1 MRGRYTLVRRGWW
14 LALAALV
21 GVGAC
26 DDDPTDPGGPALSG
40 DFAVTPDTL
49 GRQEAIRVV
58 FNRPIEAG
66 TALDPANFVVTNLCD
81 SLRVPGAVR
90 LSGDTLI
97 FSPSEPLPFL
107 TPVSVRVQN
116 ILDQDGNAL
125 PQPIVFQRITRAPP
139 VSDVSWAFLNSPTND
154 FITGVDFEDGNFGYL
169 STFGGGVFR
178 TFNGGVIFGARFKN
192 PNITET
198 YNIQTFGGDTVL
210 MIGSILVGGSP
221 QWTVF
226 RSLDSAL
233 TFQPANT
240 VGVLLYGSRFRSV
253 GGTIMGVVGGQAAT
267 PALYRY
273 HAATHTLTLASGTP
287 GSGSELFTDVALSP
301 DTTKAVA
308 TFFNFF
314 TNRGLAYRSTN
325 GGTSYTVVTLPAD
338 VRNLFGTGFVDN
350 TTALLLG
357 DSSEVL
363 RLDVASGTATRIG
376 AAQGIPQTEI
386 VGTSSTVFTFTRARF
401 TAGGQIGW
409 ITGFV
414 TRRRPGTADVVQGV
428 ILQSRDGGQT
438 WTRQAIEGAPDDGL
452 AFPPVRTLEALSPDF
467 AAIGGDNGLIAARTD
482 DSRPAAAAC
491 SFQP

>member
-1 MRGRYTLVRRGWW
+1 VA
-14 LALAALV
+14 LALLAVVA
-21 GVGAC
+21 GC
-26 DDDPTDPGGPALSG
+26 DDDPTDPGVPDLAG

-49 GRQEAIRVV
+49 GVQEAIRVV
-58 FNRPIEAG
+58 FNRPVEAG

-81 SLRVPGAVR
+81 TLRVPGAVR

-97 FSPSEPLPFL
+97 FSPSQPLPFL
-107 TPVSVRVQN
+107 TLLSVRVQN
-116 ILDQDGNAL
+116 ILDAQGNAL
-125 PQPIVFQRITRAPP
+125 RQPIVFQRITEAPP
-139 VSDVSWAFLNSPTND
+139 VSDVSWDFQNSPTND
-154 FITGVDFEDGNFGYL
+154 FVTGVNFENPDVGYL
-169 STFGGGVFR
+169 VTFGGSVYR
-178 TFNGGVIFGARFKN
+178 TLNGGAIFGARFKN

-240 VGVLLYGSRFRSV
+240 VGVLLYGSRFRRV
-253 GGTIMGVVGGQAAT
+253 GTEVVGVVGGQSLA

-273 HAATHTLTLASGTP
+273 RASTHTLSVSTGTP
-287 GSGSELFTDVALSP
+287 NTGSELFTDIALSE

-314 TNRGLAYRSTN
+314 TNRGLAYRSLD
-325 GGTSYTVVTLPAD
+325 GGASYTAMTLPAD
-338 VRNLFGTGFVDN
+338 TRNLFGTGFVDN
-350 TTALLLG
+350 NTALLLG
-357 DSSEVL
+357 DSSEVF
-363 RLDVASGTATRIG
+363 RVDVAGGTVTRLG

-386 VGTSSTVFTFTRARF
+386 AGTASTIFTFTRARF
-401 TAGGQIGW
+401 APDGQLGW

-414 TRRRPGTADVVQGV
+414 TRRRPGSADVVQGV

-438 WTRQAIEGAPDDGL
+438 WTRQAIAGAPEDGL
-452 AFPPVRTLEALSPDF
+452 GFPPVRALQALSRDF
-467 AAIGGDNGLIAARTD
+467 AALSGDNGLVAARTD
-482 DSRPAAAAC
+482 DTRPAAAAC
-491 SFQP
+491 SFTQP